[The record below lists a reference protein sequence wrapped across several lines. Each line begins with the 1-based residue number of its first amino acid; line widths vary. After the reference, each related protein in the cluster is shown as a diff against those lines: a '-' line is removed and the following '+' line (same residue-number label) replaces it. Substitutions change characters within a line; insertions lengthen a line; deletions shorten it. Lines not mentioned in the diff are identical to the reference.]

1 MKRFVFGLLMMGVAC
16 AAQAASEGVS
26 ISDARLRLLP
36 GDLPMAGYFVL
47 HNGSDHAVQLTG
59 AACSA
64 FRMVMMHRTVHE
76 NGMDRMVMIKAI
88 TVAPGKSVEFAP
100 GGYHL
105 MLMHRKHPMH
115 IGDKVPVTLR
125 VSGKD
130 MPIEF
135 QVVGAT
141 AQ

>member
-1 MKRFVFGLLMMGVAC
+1 MKRFVAC
-16 AAQAASEGVS
+16 LVLACATFAAQAAPSGVTV
-26 ISDARLRLLP
+26 SDARLRLLP

-64 FRMVMMHRTVHE
+64 FRMVMMHRTVHD
-76 NGMDRMVMIKAI
+76 NGMDRMVMVKAI
-88 TVAPGKSVEFAP
+88 MVAPGKSVEFAP

-105 MLMHRKHPMH
+105 MMMHRKHPMH
-115 IGDKVPVTLR
+115 LGDKVPVILH
-125 VSGKD
+125 VNGKG
-130 MPIEF
+130 MQIEF